1 MRSPEKP
8 SKTGRI
14 LLLKNWLKIIFKF
27 SLPGKA
33 FSPSSH
39 YLIAMNRTIN
49 KPQPGDVLS
58 VNRGLYKHY
67 GVYVGNNT
75 VVHFS
80 GRSDHEL
87 SGHKACIRKA
97 RLDDFSK
104 GGEVQIETKCAES
117 FSRKETVMR
126 ALNAL
131 GSEKGKYALPW
142 NNCEHFATWCRYGK
156 KRSVQVEHFAA
167 GLAGISV
174 LALGAVLV
182 GKIIEEEI
190 I

>member
-1 MRSPEKP
+1 
-8 SKTGRI
+8 
-14 LLLKNWLKIIFKF
+14 
-27 SLPGKA
+27 
-33 FSPSSH
+33 
-39 YLIAMNRTIN
+39 MNKTIN

-80 GRSDHEL
+80 GGRELEL
-87 SGHKACIRKA
+87 SARRACIRKTS
-97 RLDDFSK
+97 LEDFSK
-104 GGEVQIETKCAES
+104 DGEVQIETRCAES

-126 ALNAL
+126 ALNAV

-142 NNCEHFATWCRYGK
+142 NNCEHFANWCRYGK

-167 GLAGISV
+167 NLAGISA
-174 LALGAVLV
+174 LAIGAVLV

>member
-1 MRSPEKP
+1 
-8 SKTGRI
+8 
-14 LLLKNWLKIIFKF
+14 
-27 SLPGKA
+27 
-33 FSPSSH
+33 
-39 YLIAMNRTIN
+39 MNTTIN

-80 GRSDHEL
+80 GGSGHEL
-87 SGHKACIRKA
+87 SARKACIRKTT
-97 RLDDFSK
+97 LDDFSK
-104 GGEVQIETKCAES
+104 DGEVQIETICAKS

-126 ALNAL
+126 ALNAV

-142 NNCEHFATWCRYGK
+142 NNCEHFASWCRYGK

-167 GLAGISV
+167 SLAGVSV
-174 LALGAVLV
+174 VALGAAIL

>member
-1 MRSPEKP
+1 
-8 SKTGRI
+8 
-14 LLLKNWLKIIFKF
+14 
-27 SLPGKA
+27 
-33 FSPSSH
+33 
-39 YLIAMNRTIN
+39 MNRTIN

-80 GRSDHEL
+80 GGTGHEL
-87 SGHKACIRKA
+87 SALRARIRKTS
-97 RLDDFSK
+97 LDDFSK
-104 GGEVQIETKCAES
+104 DREVQIETKCAES

-126 ALNAL
+126 ALNAV

-142 NNCEHFATWCRYGK
+142 NNCEHFANWCRYGK
-156 KRSVQVEHFAA
+156 KSSAQVEQFASNLA
-167 GLAGISV
+167 GLSAV
-174 LALGAVLV
+174 ALGAVLI

>member
-1 MRSPEKP
+1 
-8 SKTGRI
+8 
-14 LLLKNWLKIIFKF
+14 
-27 SLPGKA
+27 
-33 FSPSSH
+33 
-39 YLIAMNRTIN
+39 MNRTIN

-80 GRSDHEL
+80 GGSGQEL
-87 SGHKACIRKA
+87 SARKACIRMTA
-97 RLDDFSK
+97 LDDFSK

-126 ALNAL
+126 ALNAV

-142 NNCEHFATWCRYGK
+142 NNCEHFANW
-156 KRSVQVEHFAA
+156 
-167 GLAGISV
+167 
-174 LALGAVLV
+174 
-182 GKIIEEEI
+182 
-190 I
+190 

>member
-1 MRSPEKP
+1 M
-8 SKTGRI
+8 I
-14 LLLKNWLKIIFKF
+14 
-27 SLPGKA
+27 
-33 FSPSSH
+33 
-39 YLIAMNRTIN
+39 RTIN

-80 GRSDHEL
+80 GGSGHEL
-87 SGHKACIRKA
+87 SSRRACIRKTT
-97 RLDDFSK
+97 LDDFSK
-104 GGEVQIETKCAES
+104 DGEVQVETKCAES

-126 ALNAL
+126 ALNAV
-131 GSEKGKYALPW
+131 GGEKGKYALPW
-142 NNCEHFATWCRYGK
+142 NNCEHFANWCRYGQK
-156 KRSVQVEHFAA
+156 CSVQVEQFAA
-167 GLAGISV
+167 SLASISALV
-174 LALGAVLV
+174 LGTVLI

>member
-1 MRSPEKP
+1 M
-8 SKTGRI
+8 I
-14 LLLKNWLKIIFKF
+14 
-27 SLPGKA
+27 
-33 FSPSSH
+33 
-39 YLIAMNRTIN
+39 RTIN

-80 GRSDHEL
+80 GGSGNEL
-87 SGHKACIRKA
+87 SSRRACIRKTT
-97 RLDDFSK
+97 LDDFSK
-104 GGEVQIETKCAES
+104 NGEVQVETKCVES
-117 FSRKETVMR
+117 FNRKETVMR
-126 ALNAL
+126 ALNAV

-142 NNCEHFATWCRYGK
+142 NNCEHFANWCRYGQ
-156 KRSVQVEHFAA
+156 KRSTQVEQFVASFAS
-167 GLAGISV
+167 ISALV
-174 LALGAVLV
+174 LGTVLI

>member
-1 MRSPEKP
+1 
-8 SKTGRI
+8 
-14 LLLKNWLKIIFKF
+14 
-27 SLPGKA
+27 
-33 FSPSSH
+33 
-39 YLIAMNRTIN
+39 MNKTIN

-58 VNRGLYKHY
+58 VNRGLYRHY

-80 GRSDHEL
+80 GGSGHEL
-87 SGHKACIRKA
+87 SARKACIRKTA
-97 RLDDFSK
+97 LDDFSK

-126 ALNAL
+126 ALNAV

-142 NNCEHFATWCRYGK
+142 NNCEHFANWCRYGK
-156 KRSVQVEHFAA
+156 KRSVQVEQFATQ
-167 GLAGISV
+167 LAGISAVV
-174 LALGAVLV
+174 LGTVLI
-182 GKIIEEEI
+182 GRIIKEEI